1 MSNLQNLKI
10 EGFKPLREIVFENL
24 REAILEGRLEPGQ
37 RLMEIQLAEQLGVS
51 RTPVREAIRKLEL
64 EELVIMIPRKGAY
77 VADVSIKDILEVLE
91 IRGVLEGLAASL
103 AADRMTDEELDELEL
118 ISYQFKQFYQKDD
131 IPGMIEKDVE
141 FHDRIV
147 NSSRNAKLNQILQ
160 GLREQIYR
168 FRVTYIS
175 EYNKAKELVEEHQA
189 ILEALSQRDSERAAE
204 CATKHIE
211 NLGSH
216 MMEAVLIDKEG
227 KKEITPQEEV

>member
-1 MSNLQNLKI
+1 MNNLQNLKI

-37 RLMEIQLAEQLGVS
+37 RMMEIQLAEQLGVS

-64 EELVIMIPRKGAY
+64 EGLVIMIPRKGAY

-91 IRGVLEGLAASL
+91 IRAILEGLAASL
-103 AADRMTDEELDELEL
+103 AATRMSDEEIDELEM
-118 ISYQFKQFYQKDD
+118 ISYQFKKCYQKDD
-131 IPGMIEKDVE
+131 IEGMIEKDVE
-141 FHDRIV
+141 FHDRIF
-147 NSSRNAKLNQILQ
+147 NSARNEKLNHIVQ

-175 EYNKAKELVEEHQA
+175 EYNKAKELVEEHEN
-189 ILEALSQRDSERAAE
+189 ILEAISQRDAE
-204 CATKHIE
+204 KANEYALKHIE

-216 MMEAVLIDKEG
+216 MMESVLKNKE
-227 KKEITPQEEV
+227 